1 MTNELSAVER
11 DDAELA
17 RLAERMAKVRERRET
32 HVTDEQLSEKRD
44 QLSLAIAQAAKDIV
58 ADVGISVPAK
68 GLTIL
73 LTPTESGE
81 LQAQVLVGKRA
92 GAGAGAGRKRGG
104 NGTGRKSLTEIEYSG
119 FVLPDGSEVKSP
131 AKVLDAFGHPHQAAG
146 TGGDAAHREILR
158 FARDNPDKAE
168 GIQVTLK
175 SGEVMTLKEAAEAMG
190 VEFAESK

>member
-1 MTNELSAVER
+1 MTNEISAVER

-73 LTPTESGE
+73 LTPTDDGD
-81 LQAQVLVGKRA
+81 LQAQVLVGKRP
-92 GAGAGAGRKRGG
+92 GTGAGRKRGG
-104 NGTGRKSLTEIEYSG
+104 NGLGRKTLKDIEYTG
-119 FVLPDGSEVKSP
+119 FTLPDGSEAKSP
-131 AKVLDAFGHPHQAAG
+131 AKVLDHFGHSYYKTG
-146 TGGDAAHREILR
+146 EGGGDSPQREILR

-175 SGEVMTLKEAAEAMG
+175 SGEVMTLREAAEAMG